1 MTFNAKRSFKMT
13 TFRDLTQEPPRSPR
27 SRLGDY
33 ALAARMADKGRATLR
48 GVAGEY
54 HFACPLDQMLFGFKG
69 VQADDV
75 RSLLASGATDEQL
88 VNWLNGHG
96 TQKTVDEIKAWG
108 AGVEA
113 YRPYEDPERKE
124 WFAEEC
130 AKLGLKPES
139 ATLFDYLEADDAV
152 TFKK

>member
-1 MTFNAKRSFKMT
+1 MTINANNSSKMSTFKN
-13 TFRDLTQEPPRSPR
+13 LTQEPPRSPR
-27 SRLGDY
+27 TRLGDY
-33 ALAARMADKGRATLR
+33 ALAARMADKGRATLH
-48 GVAGEY
+48 GVVGEY
-54 HFACPLDQMLFGFKG
+54 HFACPLDQMLFSFKG

-75 RSLLASGATDEQL
+75 KSLLASGATDEQL
-88 VNWLNGHG
+88 VDWLNGHG
-96 TQKTVDEIKAWG
+96 EQKTVDEIRAWG

-124 WFAEEC
+124 WFAGEC

-139 ATLFDYLEADDAV
+139 ATLFDYLEADDVV

>member
-13 TFRDLTQEPPRSPR
+13 TLRDLTQEPPRSPR
-27 SRLGDY
+27 TRLGDY
-33 ALAARMADKGRATLR
+33 ALAARMADKGRATLH

-88 VNWLNGHG
+88 INWLNGHG
-96 TQKTVDEIKAWG
+96 TQKTVDEIKAGG

>member
-1 MTFNAKRSFKMT
+1 MSTFKN
-13 TFRDLTQEPPRSPR
+13 LTEEPPRSPR
-27 SRLGDY
+27 TRLGDY

-48 GVAGEY
+48 GAAGEY

-69 VQADDV
+69 VQSEDV
-75 RSLLASGATDEQL
+75 KSLLASGATDEQL
-88 VNWLNGHG
+88 VDWLNSHG
-96 TQKTVDEIKAWG
+96 TPKTVNEIREWG

-139 ATLFDYLEADDAV
+139 ATLFDYLETDDLV

>member
-1 MTFNAKRSFKMT
+1 MSTFKN
-13 TFRDLTQEPPRSPR
+13 LTQEPPRSPR
-27 SRLGDY
+27 TRLGHY
-33 ALAARMADKGRATLR
+33 ALAARMADKCRATLH

-69 VQADDV
+69 VQAEDV
-75 RSLLASGATDEQL
+75 KSLLASGATDEQL
-88 VNWLNGHG
+88 VDWLNSHG
-96 TQKTVDEIKAWG
+96 LQKTVDEIKVWG

-113 YRPYEDPERKE
+113 YHPNEE

-139 ATLFDYLEADDAV
+139 ATLFEYLETDDSV

>member
-1 MTFNAKRSFKMT
+1 
-13 TFRDLTQEPPRSPR
+13 
-27 SRLGDY
+27 
-33 ALAARMADKGRATLR
+33 MADKGRATLV

-69 VQADDV
+69 VEADTV
-75 RSLLASGATDEQL
+75 KSLLASGATDEQL
-88 VNWLNGHG
+88 VDWLN
-96 TQKTVDEIKAWG
+96 TQGAQRSFDEIKAWG

-113 YRPYEDPERKE
+113 YSPYEDPERKE

-139 ATLFDYLEADDAV
+139 ATLFDYLEADDMV

>member
-1 MTFNAKRSFKMT
+1 MS
-13 TFRDLTQEPPRSPR
+13 TFRDLNQEPPRSPR
-27 SRLGDY
+27 IRLGEY
-33 ALAARMADKGRATLR
+33 ALAARMADKGRATLH

-75 RSLLASGATDEQL
+75 KSLLASGATDEQL
-88 VNWLNGHG
+88 VDWLNGHG
-96 TQKTVDEIKAWG
+96 TQKTVDEIKTWG

-124 WFAEEC
+124 WFGEEC
-130 AKLGLKPES
+130 ARLGLKPES
-139 ATLFDYLEADDAV
+139 ATLFDYLEADDVV

>member
-1 MTFNAKRSFKMT
+1 MSTFKN
-13 TFRDLTQEPPRSPR
+13 LTQEPPRSPR
-27 SRLGDY
+27 NRLGGY
-33 ALAARMADKGRATLR
+33 ALAARMADKGRATLH

-54 HFACPLDQMLFGFKG
+54 HFACPLDQMLFDFKG

-75 RSLLASGATDEQL
+75 KSVLASGATDEQL
-88 VNWLNGHG
+88 VDWLNSHG
-96 TQKTVDEIKAWG
+96 TPKTVDEIKEWG

-113 YRPYEDPERKE
+113 YSPYEDPEGKE
-124 WFAEEC
+124 WFTEGC

-139 ATLFDYLEADDAV
+139 TTLFDYLEADDVV